1 MTALH
6 QDLQA
11 LSAWEPF
18 FREEEAPPPARP
30 KLVALP
36 ARKPNPQLPFGS
48 K

>member
-11 LSAWEPF
+11 LAAWEPY
-18 FREEEAPPPARP
+18 FREEAPPPARP
-30 KLVALP
+30 KIVALP
-36 ARKPNPQLPFGS
+36 TRKPNPQLPFGS